1 MIVIS
6 SSLVLSESDVTLD
19 HPIVGWDN
27 RLTTANIAA
36 TASHADYPVTN
47 LANPATHLPWKGT
60 GTGTQYLTHTT
71 GGADPYDFV
80 GIAKHNWGDAEIS
93 VSIEGDDGGGY
104 DELVSAV
111 VPGDNA
117 PLLFRFSEVSLAG
130 LRIKL
135 AGASAVPSAAVVFM
149 GKLLVLPRK
158 IWQDH
163 TPIVFG
169 RKQKVISGRSE
180 SGNFLGGIS
189 TTSWNEGRI
198 KTSLIEPADY
208 REDIDAWMQAA
219 VFGQQTFFF
228 GWRPQ
233 TYPNDIGYCWA
244 TNDAQPRNSTGHG
257 LTEFDMQIAGIV

>member
-6 SSLVLSESDVTLD
+6 SSLVLSESDVTPD
-19 HPIVGWDN
+19 HPIIGWDN
-27 RLTTANIAA
+27 KISTSNIAA
-36 TASHADYPVTN
+36 TASDSDYPITN
-47 LANPATHLPWKGT
+47 VANPATHLPWKGT
-60 GTGTQYLTHTT
+60 GTGAQYLTHTT

-80 GIAKHNWGDAEIS
+80 GIAKHNFGSGEWTVSVEGDA
-93 VSIEGDDGGGY
+93 GAGY
-104 DELVSAV
+104 ATLAGPV
-111 VPGDNA
+111 VPGDDA
-117 PLLFRFSEVSLAG
+117 PLLFRWTAG
-130 LRIKL
+130 SYSGIRIKL
-135 AGASAVPSAAVVFM
+135 TGGSVIPQAAVVFM

>member
-6 SSLVLSESDVTLD
+6 SSLVLSESDVTPD

-27 RLTTANIAA
+27 RVAVANIAA
-36 TASHADYPVTN
+36 DAADANYPASN
-47 LANPATHLPWKGT
+47 LANPATHLYWKGT

-80 GIAKHNWGDAEIS
+80 GIARHNFGSGEWS

-104 DELVSAV
+104 DELIAPVM
-111 VPGDNA
+111 PGDDS
-117 PLLFRFSEVSLAG
+117 PLLFRFSASSLSA

-135 AGASAVPSAAVVFM
+135 AGGSVIPRAAVVFM

-163 TPIVFG
+163 TPINFG
-169 RKQKVISGRSE
+169 RRQKVVNAMSE
-180 SGNFLGGIS
+180 AGNFLGSIATGA
-189 TTSWNEGRI
+189 WNEGRI
-198 KTSLIEPADY
+198 KTSLIDPADY
-208 REDIDAWMQAA
+208 RESIDAWLKAA
-219 VFGQQTFFF
+219 VFDRQTFFF

-244 TNDAQPRNSTGHG
+244 TNDAQPNNASGHG
-257 LTEFDMQIAGIV
+257 LTEFDMQIAGVV